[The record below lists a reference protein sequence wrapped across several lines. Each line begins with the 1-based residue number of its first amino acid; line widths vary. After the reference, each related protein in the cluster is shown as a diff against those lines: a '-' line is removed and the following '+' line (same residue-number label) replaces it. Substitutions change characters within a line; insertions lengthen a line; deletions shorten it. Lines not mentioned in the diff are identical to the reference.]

1 MADAC
6 AVQIAM
12 PNDVWMRALPDFNDF
27 VAKVVYE
34 AIRSS
39 GRVFSDS
46 EVSVVLSDDREL
58 RILNKEYRGIDQATN
73 VLSFP
78 GEGVDEDEDSFTF
91 LGRPR
96 MLGDILLAFETT
108 QREAAAEGKALR
120 DHVAHL
126 LVHGALHLLGYDH
139 ERDADAEVM
148 ERLERDILEK
158 MGIAD
163 PYEIAAS
170 PKPNPKVPKKAAVIA
185 EPQFVMAPPGP
196 KRTAKA
202 KPKAATKPKPSPT
215 VAKAKAKP
223 VAKSKAVA
231 KAKPTVKSA
240 AKTKPKAKPA
250 AKPKPKPKA
259 KPAAMPK
266 PRRVAKSKPAAKAR
280 KSKAK

>member
-108 QREAAAEGKALR
+108 QREAAAAGKALR

-148 ERLERDILEK
+148 ERLECDILEK

-185 EPQFVMAPPGP
+185 EPQFVMAPPKP
-196 KRTAKA
+196 KRTAKP
-202 KPKAATKPKPSPT
+202 KPKAATKPKPAM
-215 VAKAKAKP
+215 AKAKAKP
-223 VAKSKAVA
+223 VAKLKAAA

-240 AKTKPKAKPA
+240 AKAKPKAKPA
-250 AKPKPKPKA
+250 AKA
-259 KPAAMPK
+259 KPNAK
-266 PRRVAKSKPAAKAR
+266 PVAQSKLRRVAKSKPAALAR

>member
-58 RILNKEYRGIDQATN
+58 RILNKEYRGIDRATN

-185 EPQFVMAPPGP
+185 EPQFVMAPPKP
-196 KRTAKA
+196 KRTAKP
-202 KPKAATKPKPSPT
+202 KPKAATKPN
-215 VAKAKAKP
+215 AAAAMAKAKP
-223 VAKSKAVA
+223 VAKSKAAA

-240 AKTKPKAKPA
+240 AKAKPKAKPA
-250 AKPKPKPKA
+250 ARAKPKA
-259 KPAAMPK
+259 KPVAQSK
-266 PRRVAKSKPAAKAR
+266 PRRVAKSKPAAQAR

>member
-185 EPQFVMAPPGP
+185 EPQFVVAPPRP
-196 KRTAKA
+196 KRTAKP
-202 KPKAATKPKPSPT
+202 KPKAATKPKAAAT
-215 VAKAKAKP
+215 AKAKP
-223 VAKSKAVA
+223 VGKSKAAA

-240 AKTKPKAKPA
+240 AKAKPKAKPA
-250 AKPKPKPKA
+250 AT
-259 KPAAMPK
+259 PK
-266 PRRVAKSKPAAKAR
+266 PRRVAKSKPAAQAR

>member
-27 VAKVVYE
+27 VSKVVYE

-163 PYEIAAS
+163 PYKIAAS

-185 EPQFVMAPPGP
+185 EPQFVMAPPKP
-196 KRTAKA
+196 KRTAKP
-202 KPKAATKPKPSPT
+202 KPKAATKPKT
-215 VAKAKAKP
+215 AAAMAKARP
-223 VAKSKAVA
+223 VAKSKAAV

-240 AKTKPKAKPA
+240 AKAKPKAKPVA
-250 AKPKPKPKA
+250 QS
-259 KPAAMPK
+259 K
-266 PRRVAKSKPAAKAR
+266 PRRVAKSKPAAQAP